1 MTLRHSSV
9 PAVESS
15 TSRWTLY
22 ARLLRL
28 HRPIGTLLLLWPTLW
43 ALFIAANGTPP
54 LYELIAF
61 SVGTLL
67 MRSAG
72 CAINDW
78 ADRDFDRHVERTRD
92 RPLTAGLIS
101 PNEAMGLFVALSLVS
116 LMLVLPMNRLT
127 WALAAVAAFLAA
139 SYPFTKR
146 FFALPQAYLG
156 VAFGFGIPMAFA
168 ALQGAVPL
176 TAWLMLAANIFWAIA
191 YDTEYAMVDRE
202 DDLKI
207 GIRTSAIT
215 FGRFDVAAV
224 MLSYAATLAL
234 LAVVGL
240 RIGGGWSYFAGL
252 LGAAGVAL
260 YHFTL
265 ILTRSREGCFK
276 AFNHNTWFGAAVFA
290 GILLDQLIR

>member
-1 MTLRHSSV
+1 M
-9 PAVESS
+9 
-15 TSRWTLY
+15 LY

-43 ALFIAANGTPP
+43 ALFIAADRLPP
-54 LYELIAF
+54 LYELFAF

-101 PNEAMGLFVALSLVS
+101 ANEALGLFVALSLVS
-116 LMLVLPMNRLT
+116 LTLVLPMNRLT

-156 VAFGFGIPMAFA
+156 IAFGFGIPMAFA
-168 ALQGAVPL
+168 ALQNAVPI
-176 TAWLMLAANIFWAIA
+176 TAWLMLAANVFWAIA

-234 LAVVGL
+234 LAVVGF
-240 RIGGGWSYFAGL
+240 RIDGGWLYFAGL

-265 ILTRSREGCFK
+265 IRGRSREGCFK

-290 GILLDQLIR
+290 GIVLDQLSR